1 MEHISDSCVIWSL
14 DGQVFMVDFTVYKDA
29 LGAADG
35 AVLEVPIGVF
45 FIDGK
50 TPKEGKLMPLAIK
63 FTVNNENVYSP
74 KDERLDWFFA
84 KTVFDTLDTNLGA
97 INHFSK

>member
-1 MEHISDSCVIWSL
+1 MFI
-14 DGQVFMVDFTVYKDA
+14 VDLVQYKDS
-29 LGAADG
+29 
-35 AVLEVPIGVF
+35 VTPSPESIQEFPIGVF